1 MKMQHF
7 PRGPVVK
14 NPPSN
19 AGASGSIP
27 GQRPRIPRGRATK
40 PTAPQ
45 QEKPRTTATRESLSD
60 AMRVQCNQKK
70 KRKKCRTGPLIQ
82 KLSRISRP
90 QQQSGE
96 PKSGSCHRAPCDCT
110 GLMLRV
116 SLIPPGLG
124 LKKPHPPPPAPHS
137 PSMSALLR
145 APSTWAVVR
154 EMPTSSRMFSR
165 LCASTSP

>member
-82 KLSRISRP
+82 KLRFKTAT
-90 QQQSGE
+90 QSSQESVG
-96 PKSGSCHRAPCDCT
+96 SGRLST
-110 GLMLRV
+110 GPWLYALLTCEA
-116 SLIPPGLG
+116 SPGLERESTRQAADPQHTNESGHSTCARG
-124 LKKPHPPPPAPHS
+124 LP
-137 PSMSALLR
+137 R
-145 APSTWAVVR
+145 WY
-154 EMPTSSRMFSR
+154 
-165 LCASTSP
+165 